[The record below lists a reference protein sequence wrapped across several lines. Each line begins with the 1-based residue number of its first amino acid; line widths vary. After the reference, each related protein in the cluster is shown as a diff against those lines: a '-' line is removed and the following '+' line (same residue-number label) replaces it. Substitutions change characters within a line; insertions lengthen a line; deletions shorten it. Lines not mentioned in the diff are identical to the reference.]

1 MILFENKLGLYMNIK
16 IDVYDSKELFNYKS
30 KNFKEINTIIDNDTY
45 ILRKGEKIL
54 RADKHSDIES
64 TKGELLLFHIRNK
77 KYGIFSI
84 ESPVLFNNEEL
95 TDNIINGL
103 NNKTWYVLNSE
114 NPNIN
119 SNNEDYYLT
128 ENDIIKLGNIKL
140 IVKEIHIENN
150 EPQNN
155 KNTEANNENISIK
168 KNEGTIF
175 NMIPQPKKYF
185 ISENNAKEVNIKCS
199 ICYKYECDIK
209 NPILS
214 FCECNCNMNHFK
226 CLKNKIYKRL
236 IDKYN
241 INKTLHY
248 YYIKALNCQKC
259 KSILPLKFTIREA
272 EQPFEFIDI
281 IKPNKCNYM
290 IIESLENKIYYG
302 NLKLIFIVKLG
313 DNKVKIGRNDDND
326 IIIKDPSVSKNHAEI
341 IYKNGNINIKNLSEM
356 FGTLILIKKPITL
369 NDKYIKLQIGNTVI
383 DTKIMKHGDF
393 EKNRNKNTRI
403 LDKKY

>member
-1 MILFENKLGLYMNIK
+1 MILSENKLGLYMNIK
-16 IDVYDSKELFNYKS
+16 INTNSKELFNYKS
-30 KNFKEINTIIDNDTY
+30 KNIKEINTIIDNDTY

-54 RADKHSDIES
+54 RANKHSDIES

-84 ESPVLFNNEEL
+84 ENPVFFNNVEL

-119 SNNEDYYLT
+119 SNNEDYNLT

-140 IVKEIHIENN
+140 IIKEIHIENS
-150 EPQNN
+150 ESQNN
-155 KNTEANNENISIK
+155 QNTETNNENISTK
-168 KNEGTIF
+168 KNGGPIF
-175 NMIPQPKKYF
+175 NIIPQPQKYF
-185 ISENNAKEVNIKCS
+185 ISENNTKKENIKCS

-214 FCECNCNMNHFK
+214 FCECNCYMNHFK
-226 CLKNKIYKRL
+226 CLKNVAYKRS
-236 IDKYN
+236 INKCN
-241 INKTLHY
+241 INKTINY
-248 YYIKALNCQKC
+248 YYIKVLKCRKC
-259 KSILPLKFTIREA
+259 KSILPFRFTIPEA
-272 EQPFEFIDI
+272 EQPFDFIDI
-281 IKPNKCNYM
+281 IKPNECNYM
-290 IIESLENKIYYG
+290 IIESLENKIFYG
-302 NLKLIFIVKLG
+302 HLKLIFIVKLG
-313 DNKVKIGRNDDND
+313 DNKVKIGRSDDND

-341 IYKNGNINIKNLSEM
+341 IYKNGNIYIKNLSEM

-393 EKNRNKNTRI
+393 EEKKNKHTRI
-403 LDKKY
+403 LDKTD